1 MEASDSII
9 AAPPSAIIRKVSGTR
24 MHATQPGGRNEH
36 VHQAYVV
43 HNSKIVSEVTELNM
57 DEM

>member
-1 MEASDSII
+1 VQPCDSII
-9 AAPPSAIIRKVSGTR
+9 ATPPGAIISKVSGTR

-43 HNSKIVSEVTELNM
+43 HDSKIVSEVTELNM
-57 DEM
+57 DKM